1 MTLGIC
7 RPGSQA
13 LNSHREESTPAFI
26 WRALA
31 GIPITDELLEWPADL
46 FALTNIIL
54 ERSEA
59 FRFILSPPCGVEWP
73 PPRFSSW
80 SVARLLESEPGF
92 EVVAHCGSG
101 TEALEIIKSS
111 GEIDIVLLDLD
122 LGQERADF
130 LGSLRN
136 ARFDGKVL
144 LVTADINDS
153 EVPSLIRKGISG
165 VFMKHGSPALLIQG
179 IRETVEGKALFGQD
193 QLRRALER
201 AEVPSADQRR
211 SKLTER
217 KRQVLSFVFEGL
229 ANKQIA
235 DRLQV
240 SEAAIKLFAK
250 TGVRTR
256 SQLVRV
262 ALEQYRDQL

>member
-1 MTLGIC
+1 MSKTDQKSIRLLLIDDH
-7 RPGSQA
+7 A
-13 LNSHREESTPAFI
+13 LFRE
-26 WRALA
+26 
-31 GIPITDELLEWPADL
+31 
-46 FALTNIIL
+46 
-54 ERSEA
+54 
-59 FRFILSPPCGVEWP
+59 
-73 PPRFSSW
+73 
-80 SVARLLESEPGF
+80 SVARLLQAEPGF

-101 TEALEIIKSS
+101 TEALQIIKSS
-111 GEIDIVLLDLD
+111 SEIDVVLLDLD
-122 LGQERADF
+122 LGQERGADF
-130 LGSLRN
+130 LERLRN

-144 LVTADINDS
+144 LVTADVNDN

-179 IRETVEGKALFGQD
+179 IRETMEGRALFGQD

-217 KRQVLSFVFEGL
+217 ERQVLSFVFEGL

-235 DRLQV
+235 DRLQI
-240 SEAAIKLFAK
+240 SETAVKASLQQLFAK